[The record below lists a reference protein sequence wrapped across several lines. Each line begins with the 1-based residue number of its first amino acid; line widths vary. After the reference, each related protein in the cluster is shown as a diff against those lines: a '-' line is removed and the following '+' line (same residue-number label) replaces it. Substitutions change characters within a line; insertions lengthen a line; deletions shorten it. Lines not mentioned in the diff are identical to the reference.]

1 MSKEREKKWLE
12 MKVMKGK
19 NFKWNTQEKEK
30 KEKKKERGDE
40 SDR

>member
-1 MSKEREKKWLE
+1 

-19 NFKWNTQEKEK
+19 NLKWNTQEKEK
-30 KEKKKERGDE
+30 NKKKEREDE

>member
-1 MSKEREKKWLE
+1 

-19 NFKWNTQEKEK
+19 NLKWNTQEKEN
-30 KEKKKERGDE
+30 KKKKREREDE